1 MNTKIAKIL
10 NSARF
15 ADRENEVRRVGDKI
29 VMAHNMAEAY
39 GLVELPP
46 LDCVGVEDDGDEV
59 SIEVVSRSGMM
70 TIDEI
75 YNIKTVWGADRVE
88 VYTGDTG
95 MVSFVFRM
103 N

>member
-1 MNTKIAKIL
+1 MAKIL
-10 NSARF
+10 NSSRN
-15 ADRENEVRRVGDKI
+15 ADAEKETKRIGDDIVR
-29 VMAHNMAEAY
+29 AHNMAEVY
-39 GLVELPP
+39 GFVELPL

-70 TIDEI
+70 TVDDI
-75 YNIKTVWGADRVE
+75 YNIKTMWGADRVE

-95 MVSFVFRM
+95 MVSFVFKLKIE